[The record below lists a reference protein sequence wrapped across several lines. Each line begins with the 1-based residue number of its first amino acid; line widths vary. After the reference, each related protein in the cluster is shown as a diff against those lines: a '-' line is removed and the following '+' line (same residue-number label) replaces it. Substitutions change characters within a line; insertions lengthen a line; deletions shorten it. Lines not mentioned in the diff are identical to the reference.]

1 MEAREQLKNRI
12 AQMSTAQ
19 IVSVF
24 DAMLHKDHEPER
36 DWQAR
41 SIVRGALMDELERRD
56 AEAFFDWLGGSD
68 ASPAAYFLA
77 DR

>member
-19 IVSVF
+19 IVETF
-24 DAMLHKDHEPER
+24 DAMLHKDREPEQE
-36 DWQAR
+36 WQSR
-41 SIVRGALMDELERRD
+41 SIVRGALMDELEMRD
-56 AEAFFDWLGGSD
+56 AEAFFDWLGGND